1 MTFDEAHCGILSVF
15 HKLYVEVINNLSTD
29 MLKTCLLSDVVSNRR
44 LLSSSRCGCHGLHV
58 SKEIGSDPQEYG
70 LHVKVCML
78 TQGDGRIQKKGGQA
92 VSGLPL
98 I

>member
-1 MTFDEAHCGILSVF
+1 
-15 HKLYVEVINNLSTD
+15 
-29 MLKTCLLSDVVSNRR
+29 MLRTCLLSDVVSNRR
-44 LLSSSRCGCHGLHV
+44 LLSCFRCGCHGLHMHV